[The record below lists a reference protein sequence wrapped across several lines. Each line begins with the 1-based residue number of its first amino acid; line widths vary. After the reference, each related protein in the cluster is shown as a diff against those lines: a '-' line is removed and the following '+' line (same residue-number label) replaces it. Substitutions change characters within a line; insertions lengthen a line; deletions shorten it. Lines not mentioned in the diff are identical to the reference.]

1 MQIVDLGNAV
11 DGADNSVE
19 FEWPATVNL
28 RGKTILAFGGAGNL
42 SETFIKAAATCGARI
57 ALVDWPPSEE
67 ARREE
72 FDERVREIA
81 RAVAAISQSSQATA
95 SDRTPIALYAN
106 ITDLDDVLAAV
117 SEVKSRFGTI
127 DIAINFAGRQH
138 PTFDLVNDPPER
150 LVDTF
155 RDVIDLNLNGAFIFT
170 LALARVM
177 VPRRHGHIIHLCS
190 NASRLSLYASYGY
203 NASKH
208 GVEGLVKTAA
218 AQLAPFGVRV
228 NGLAPGTV
236 VTDLNRALTC
246 GPDGELQPRAKSILA
261 HTPTKRFLT
270 REGVAE
276 TLLTMCVE
284 QRHLT
289 GNLIFPDDGY
299 NIEGHSW
306 PEGNE
311 AVYAGQ
317 ALLDRLYRE
326 LADRF
331 PPEE

>member
-1 MQIVDLGNAV
+1 MQIVELGNA
-11 DGADNSVE
+11 ADAASSPVE

-28 RGKTILAFGGAGNL
+28 QGKTILAFGGAGNL

-57 ALVDWPPSEE
+57 ALVDRPPSEE
-67 ARREE
+67 APRKE
-72 FDERVREIA
+72 FDERVRGIG
-81 RAVAAISQSSQATA
+81 RALSAISQSSEATA
-95 SDRTPIALYAN
+95 DDKAPIALYAD

-127 DIAINFAGRQH
+127 DIAIDFAGRQH

-155 RDVIDLNLNGAFIFT
+155 RSVIDLNLNGAFIFT

-177 VPRRHGHIIHLCS
+177 VPQRHGHIIHLCS

-246 GPDGELQPRAKSILA
+246 GPDGELRPRAKSILA

-276 TLLTMCVE
+276 TLLSMCVE

-299 NIEGHSW
+299 NVEGHSW

-311 AVYAGQ
+311 AVYAG
-317 ALLDRLYRE
+317 AEVLDTLYRE
-326 LADRF
+326 LADKF